1 MKCNLYFTEI
11 KLLIIPE
18 ESPMFTLHMFNA
30 LTTATISAVL

>member
-18 ESPMFTLHMFNA
+18 ESLMFTSHMFNA